1 MIVGGTSLSFLKCL
15 LSISEINPWLT
26 FMFIHSLG
34 ICCIFPRANIQICK
48 ILFGSPVFESYI
60 IILPLLYNL
69 LLFFTQLPVLQM
81 YSCWHGCLLF
91 RLLFCFSLMPPS
103 SSPDGV
109 SFSFL
114 LRRVFAEFAG
124 FSLGTYGL
132 DLGVWDSWCMCA
144 CVFLGHA
151 QHWQPC
157 RIWTSST
164 SFLKSMSF
172 QKKLYRFIS
181 PSAMTKPLLHILS
194 KTSYFPSF
202 VGTVV
207 ANLVA
212 LKFASPYLLLCRSF
226 HVFIR
231 HLDIDFFFPVLGR
244 PCYSSFL

>member
-1 MIVGGTSLSFLKCL
+1 MDVLKNVLDLLKNRISPMIAGGTSLSFLKCL

-26 FMFIHSLG
+26 FTFIHSLG

-60 IILPLLYNL
+60 IILPLLCNL

-103 SSPDGV
+103 SSPDCM

-132 DLGVWDSWCMCA
+132 GPG
-144 CVFLGHA
+144 CVG
-151 QHWQPC
+151 
-157 RIWTSST
+157 
-164 SFLKSMSF
+164 
-172 QKKLYRFIS
+172 
-181 PSAMTKPLLHILS
+181 LLVYVCLCFS
-194 KTSYFPSF
+194 RART
-202 VGTVV
+202 
-207 ANLVA
+207 A
-212 LKFASPYLLLCRSF
+212 LA
-226 HVFIR
+226 
-231 HLDIDFFFPVLGR
+231 VL
-244 PCYSSFL
+244 